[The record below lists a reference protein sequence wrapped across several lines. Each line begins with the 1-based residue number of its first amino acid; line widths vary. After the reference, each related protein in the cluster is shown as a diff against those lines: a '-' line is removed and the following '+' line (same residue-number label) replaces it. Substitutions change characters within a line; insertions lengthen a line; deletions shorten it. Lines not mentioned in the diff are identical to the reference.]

1 MYFLKK
7 DISQFWPSFP
17 AHLTSIFFLL
27 PTFNEIGSQPHHFSM
42 SLELLAVLHLL
53 SLIKCPWL
61 SNWNGS
67 SQSFWNCL
75 ILLEILKSFIW
86 SRWLCSITP
95 SLALCFDESNQPTTN
110 GDLKRIVDSKFLTF
124 HFLDTNYWICDEIQ
138 TVQCPTC
145 SL

>member
-1 MYFLKK
+1 MLTENINYVPLQNLFPEAWRKSRKNVCNFERKILSLFPPLKF
-7 DISQFWPSFP
+7 SS
-17 AHLTSIFFLL
+17 S
-27 PTFNEIGSQPHHFSM
+27 PTFNEMGSQPHYFSM

-67 SQSFWNCL
+67 SQTFWNYL

-95 SLALCFDESNQPTTN
+95 SLALCFDESNQPTIN
-110 GDLKRIVDSKFLTF
+110 GDLKRIIDSISF
-124 HFLDTNYWICDEIQ
+124 
-138 TVQCPTC
+138 
-145 SL
+145 